1 MRTGGRVSDME
12 RTREAGYVEMVSGR
26 ALVGHPETSERGQQL
41 DGVPRGEEG
50 VIARLVSYVMIR
62 ERVTA
67 LDLIEMIMGDRE
79 RNPGRERGKRVTCE
93 NKPRARDSV
102 RKRYSMHP

>member
-1 MRTGGRVSDME
+1 ME
-12 RTREAGYVEMVSGR
+12 G
-26 ALVGHPETSERGQQL
+26 LGHPETSERGQRL
-41 DGVPRGEEG
+41 ERVPRGEEG

-79 RNPGRERGKRVTCE
+79 RNPGRERGKRGTCE
-93 NKPRARDSV
+93 NKPGDQKNHQKTTVYATVGVLRLTFIASPPA
-102 RKRYSMHP
+102 SQ